1 MHEYLRESAFA
12 SLGSR
17 FGRGHHLDCEV
28 DAMER
33 ESKEA
38 KRRRTE
44 IVAAARELFE
54 TKGIG
59 HTTVK
64 DIAEAVNVTRSLFY
78 HYFPDKDAVVEAV
91 LDDYVEDFRVMVQTW
106 DAGRA
111 PHDVKGSLRDCIKI
125 LRIAVFDND
134 SFRTELVTHENAGLY
149 LKFLH
154 RSTDVLAER
163 FTQTTAVDY
172 EREHGL
178 PIDHVYETFYVL
190 IIGLVGYMRAHPE
203 ADNELL
209 EDLVA
214 QALRLDM
221 A

>member
-1 MHEYLRESAFA
+1 
-12 SLGSR
+12 
-17 FGRGHHLDCEV
+17 
-28 DAMER
+28 MEC

-38 KRRRTE
+38 KRRRAE

-64 DIAEAVNVTRSLFY
+64 DISEAVNVTRNLFY

-91 LDDYVEDFRVMVQTW
+91 LDDYVEDFRIMVQTW
-106 DAGRA
+106 DAERA
-111 PHDVKGSLRDCIKI
+111 PHDIEGALRDCIKI

-154 RSTDVLAER
+154 RSTDVLATR
-163 FTQTTAVDY
+163 FSQTTAVDY

-203 ADNELL
+203 AENELL
-209 EDLVA
+209 EDLVS